1 MKDVV
6 AQPRVLVIDDH
17 AAVRAGLA
25 RAIEDAQMVCC
36 AMAASKSEAMAQLA
50 HTNPDAIVVDLNLP
64 DGNGLELISWAR
76 KNSPTIAIIVLTL
89 EDDLDLVSAATQSGA
104 QAFIS
109 KSESTERL
117 ISAIKSVLTQPD
129 LFISSHTV
137 ALLGREKMQ
146 NLLSPR
152 ERMVLTHLE
161 GELSLTE
168 IAGQMFISHATVKS
182 HCATIYR
189 KLETRSRRS
198 AVARAKT
205 IGLL

>member
-1 MKDVV
+1 M
-6 AQPRVLVIDDH
+6 LVIDDH
-17 AAVRAGLA
+17 PLVRDGVKRSLTAAGFVCVGEAGSLKE
-25 RAIEDAQMVCC
+25 AI
-36 AMAASKSEAMAQLA
+36 AMIAL
-50 HTNPDAIVVDLNLP
+50 HNPDVITVDLNLP
-64 DGNGLELISWAR
+64 DGSGLEIISWAR
-76 KNSPTIAIIVLTL
+76 KHSPTIAIIVLTL
-89 EDDLDLVSAATQSGA
+89 ESDLALVSAASQSGA

-109 KSESTERL
+109 KSESAEHL
-117 ISAIKSVLTQPD
+117 ISAIRSVLSQPD

-137 ALLGREKMQ
+137 ALLGREKAQ

-161 GELSLTE
+161 GELSLSE

-205 IGLL
+205 MGLL

>member
-1 MKDVV
+1 MSTS
-6 AQPRVLVIDDH
+6 VLIIDDH
-17 AAVRAGLA
+17 PLVRDGVKKSLTAAGFNCVAEASSLKE
-25 RAIEDAQMVCC
+25 AI
-36 AMAASKSEAMAQLA
+36 AMTAL
-50 HTNPDAIVVDLNLP
+50 HNPDVITVDLNLP
-64 DGNGLELISWAR
+64 DGSGLEIISWAR
-76 KNSPTIAIIVLTL
+76 KNSPTIAIIVLSL
-89 EDDLDLVSAATQSGA
+89 EDNLDFVSAASQSGA

-109 KSESTERL
+109 KSQSADHL

-137 ALLGREKMQ
+137 ALLGREKVRD
-146 NLLSPR
+146 LLSPR
-152 ERMVLTHLE
+152 ERMVLTHLA
-161 GELSLTE
+161 GELSLAE

-182 HCATIYR
+182 HCAAIYR

>member
-1 MKDVV
+1 MS
-6 AQPRVLVIDDH
+6 ASVLVIDDH
-17 AAVRAGLA
+17 PLVRDGVKRSLTSAGFSCVGEAGSLKE
-25 RAIEDAQMVCC
+25 AI
-36 AMAASKSEAMAQLA
+36 AMIAL
-50 HTNPDAIVVDLNLP
+50 HNPDVITVDLNLP

-89 EDDLDLVSAATQSGA
+89 EDDLDLVSAASQSGA

-109 KSESTERL
+109 KSESADHL
-117 ISAIKSVLTQPD
+117 ISAITSVLRQPD
-129 LFISSHTV
+129 LFISGHTV
-137 ALLGREKMQ
+137 ALLGRQKVQ

-152 ERMVLTHLE
+152 ERMVLTQLE
-161 GELSLTE
+161 GELSLAE
-168 IAGQMFISHATVKS
+168 IASQMFISHATVKS

-205 IGLL
+205 MGLL

>member
-1 MKDVV
+1 M
-6 AQPRVLVIDDH
+6 LVIDDH
-17 AAVRAGLA
+17 PLVRDGVKRSLTAAGFVCVGEAGSLKE
-25 RAIEDAQMVCC
+25 AI
-36 AMAASKSEAMAQLA
+36 AMIAL
-50 HTNPDAIVVDLNLP
+50 HNPDVITVDLNLP
-64 DGNGLELISWAR
+64 DGSGLEIISWAR
-76 KNSPTIAIIVLTL
+76 KHSPIIAIIVLTL
-89 EDDLDLVSAATQSGA
+89 ESDLELVSVASQSGA

-109 KSESTERL
+109 KSESAEHL
-117 ISAIKSVLTQPD
+117 ISAIRSVLTQPD

-137 ALLGREKMQ
+137 ALLGREKAQ

-161 GELSLTE
+161 GELSLSE

-205 IGLL
+205 MGLL